1 MQQAG
6 EDSRRENA
14 RPEMKKRKVSAFYT
28 GLFGFTS
35 IFFLVGIAFVMWFL
49 VVYMQEDIASLRGL
63 SLIGV
68 ILFFAS
74 SVIGLFLSLYM
85 VLKCAFS
92 AAYTVDAEGITTY
105 WRKNTYRLL
114 WTDCVEFEIVQVPVN
129 WSTSAAVVYCSTRV
143 LSQKEKENFFW
154 YHKNDFAHVQYFQ
167 YSDEAIFQ
175 EFLHC
180 VPERARKYL
189 EAEALVLG
197 LPGE

>member
-1 MQQAG
+1 MQYN
-6 EDSRRENA
+6 REVG
-14 RPEMKKRKVSAFYT
+14 PEMKKRKVSAFYT

-74 SVIGLFLSLYM
+74 SLIGLFLSLYM
-85 VLKCAFS
+85 VLKGAFS
-92 AAYTVDAEGITTY
+92 AAYTVDAEGMTTY

-180 VPERARKYL
+180 VPERARNYL

>member
-1 MQQAG
+1 
-6 EDSRRENA
+6 
-14 RPEMKKRKVSAFYT
+14 
-28 GLFGFTS
+28 
-35 IFFLVGIAFVMWFL
+35 
-49 VVYMQEDIASLRGL
+49 
-63 SLIGV
+63 
-68 ILFFAS
+68 
-74 SVIGLFLSLYM
+74 M
-85 VLKCAFS
+85 VLKGAFS
-92 AAYTVDAEGITTY
+92 AAYTVDTDGMTTY

-180 VPERARKYL
+180 VPERARNYL
-189 EAEALVLG
+189 EAAALVLG